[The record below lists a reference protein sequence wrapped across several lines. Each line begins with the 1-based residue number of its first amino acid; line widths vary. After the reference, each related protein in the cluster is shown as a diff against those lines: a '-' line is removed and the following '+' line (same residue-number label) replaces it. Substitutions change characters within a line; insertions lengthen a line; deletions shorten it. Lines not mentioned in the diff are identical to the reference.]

1 MIKRNEIANIQ
12 IFYYI
17 CKKNYPASRDLS
29 HHCLIFYR
37 VNNQNDRL
45 KYMILSVKNI
55 SKKFGFIQAVNNLS
69 FNVEKG
75 SIFGILGPNGSGK
88 TTTLGIILNAVNQ
101 DKGTYLW
108 FDRQASKENLKKT
121 GAILEKPL
129 FYPYLSGTQ
138 NLKIIAHIK
147 EISYDNIEN
156 VLKTVGLY
164 DRKDCKFKT
173 YSLGM
178 KQRLAIASALLCNP
192 EVLILDEPTN
202 GLDPQGIA
210 DIRNLIKY
218 NGSKGT
224 TIILASHLLDEVQKV
239 CTHVA
244 ILKKGKLLFSG
255 KVDEM
260 LKSEKIIEISAEDI
274 ESLYKIMKNHPKV
287 KSIDKEN
294 NLLIITLSED
304 INTADLNNYLLNKG
318 ITLSHLSIKKK
329 NLEKQFLEMLV

>member
-1 MIKRNEIANIQ
+1 
-12 IFYYI
+12 
-17 CKKNYPASRDLS
+17 
-29 HHCLIFYR
+29 
-37 VNNQNDRL
+37 
-45 KYMILSVKNI
+45 MILSVKNI

-88 TTTLGIILNAVNQ
+88 TTTLGVILNAINQ

-108 FDRQASKENLKKT
+108 FDKQASKENLKKI
-121 GAILEKPL
+121 GVILEKPL

-138 NLKIIAHIK
+138 NLKIIADIK

-156 VLKTVGLY
+156 VLKMVGLY

-210 DIRNLIKY
+210 DVRNLIQY
-218 NGSKGT
+218 TSSKGT

-260 LKSEKIIEISAEDI
+260 LKSEKIIEISAEDL
-274 ESLYKIMKNHPKV
+274 EALYKIMKNHPKV
-287 KSIDKEN
+287 KSVNKEN
-294 NLLIITLSED
+294 NLLTVTLSED
-304 INTADLNNYLLNKG
+304 INMADLNNYLLNKG

-329 NLEKQFLEMLV
+329 NLEKQFLEILV